1 MNNNKLYT
9 TFVLTS
15 LVLSISAFAFIAF
28 GQSNSSIEKQG
39 PSHGYRKNTTQTG
52 SLNEKKTDL
61 QKLTEDVVKE
71 VEIEKE
77 DTPPVIE
84 EEAVVAPVAETKKEE
99 VKVEVKTAVT
109 EEVKPEVKS
118 EVKSEVKPEIKPAVK
133 EEKKEVKKET
143 QKAEVVQP
151 VPQNTTIKN
160 NKPVAKE
167 EKKVEQPKT
176 TPQQPV
182 NKKEVM
188 LAPEKTIIR
197 NGEVVNRK
205 GNEDYRDLDEER
217 MIEDVLSSGLDRRVS
232 SYEELEIVDK
242 RTGPTVRYVEEDKPV
257 VPERDLAEE
266 GMLDTLLQ
274 SGN

>member
-39 PSHGYRKNTTQTG
+39 PSHGYGKNTTQTG

-77 DTPPVIE
+77 DTLPVIE
-84 EEAVVAPVAETKKEE
+84 EEAVIAPVVETKKEE
-99 VKVEVKTAVT
+99 VKVELKPTAT
-109 EEVKPEVKS
+109 EEVKS
-118 EVKSEVKPEIKPAVK
+118 EVKHEVKPEVKPAVK

-143 QKAEVVQP
+143 QKADVVQP
-151 VPQNTTIKN
+151 VPQNTTIKD
-160 NKPVAKE
+160 NKPVIKE

-176 TPQQPV
+176 THQQPV

-197 NGEVVNRK
+197 NGEMVNRK
-205 GNEDYRDLDEER
+205 GNEEYRDLDEER
-217 MIEDVLSSGLDRRVS
+217 MIEDVLSSGLDRRVT

>member
-1 MNNNKLYT
+1 MK
-9 TFVLTS
+9 S
-15 LVLSISAFAFIAF
+15 
-28 GQSNSSIEKQG
+28 K
-39 PSHGYRKNTTQTG
+39 RK
-52 SLNEKKTDL
+52 KKTH
-61 QKLTEDVVKE
+61 
-71 VEIEKE
+71 
-77 DTPPVIE
+77 PVIE
-84 EEAVVAPVAETKKEE
+84 EETVVAPVVETKKEE
-99 VKVEVKTAVT
+99 VKVEVKPTAT
-109 EEVKPEVKS
+109 EEVKPEG
-118 EVKSEVKPEIKPAVK
+118 KPEVKPAVK

-151 VPQNTTIKN
+151 VPQNTTIKD
-160 NKPVAKE
+160 NKPVIKE

-197 NGEVVNRK
+197 NEEVVNRK

>member
-9 TFVLTS
+9 TFVLAS
-15 LVLSISAFAFIAF
+15 LVLSISALAFIAL
-28 GQSNSSIEKQG
+28 GQSNTSIEKQG
-39 PSHGYRKNTTQTG
+39 PSYGYGNKIVQTG

-71 VEIEKE
+71 VEEKKE
-77 DTPPVIE
+77 DVLPVIE
-84 EEAVVAPVAETKKEE
+84 EETVVSPVVETKKEE
-99 VKVEVKTAVT
+99 VKVEVKP
-109 EEVKPEVKS
+109 EVKPEVKH
-118 EVKSEVKPEIKPAVK
+118 EVKPEVKPAVK

-143 QKAEVVQP
+143 QKVDVVQP
-151 VPQNTTIKN
+151 VPQNTTIKD
-160 NKPVAKE
+160 NKSVIKE

-188 LAPEKTIIR
+188 LAPEKTIIIK
-197 NGEVVNRK
+197 GEVVNKK

-242 RTGPTVRYVEEDKPV
+242 RTGPTVRYVEEDKPAV
-257 VPERDLAEE
+257 TDRDLVEE
-266 GMLDTLLQ
+266 GMIDTLLQ